1 MGLRGIKMNKYAVI
15 EDNKVVNVI
24 IAEDLAS
31 AIAVTDSDVI
41 ELLETDKAHIG
52 LGYLDGEFEQPNEPV
67 PVFEDV
73 TTGTE

>member
-1 MGLRGIKMNKYAVI
+1 MNRYALIKN
-15 EDNKVVNVI
+15 NKVANVI
-24 IAEDLAS
+24 VAEDLLS
-31 AIAVTDSDVI
+31 AIAVTDADVI